1 MNVLS
6 DRRVVFAQKSAV
18 AALAA
23 VVATAMALAF
33 PPIAGADPEDCDET
47 LIVYD
52 PHDLVSDTDVLLD
65 LSTLIDV
72 ESLVDEYTEK
82 IDEALDAE
90 FDDLE
95 PPDGVSSDDLID
107 EARWEI
113 EDAIDLG
120 RTIAGCED

>member
-1 MNVLS
+1 MAVLA
-6 DRRVVFAQKSAV
+6 VVGATAS
-18 AALAA
+18 ALAC
-23 VVATAMALAF
+23 

-65 LSTLIDV
+65 LSTLNDV

-95 PPDGVSSDDLID
+95 PPEGVSSDDLID

>member
-1 MNVLS
+1 VNVLS
-6 DRRVVFAQKSAV
+6 DRRVVFRAWGVV
-18 AALAA
+18 AAFVA
-23 VVATAMALAF
+23 VGATAMALAF
-33 PPIAGADPEDCDET
+33 PPVTGADPEDCDET
-47 LIVYD
+47 LTVYD

-65 LSTLIDV
+65 LSTLNDV

-95 PPDGVSSDDLID
+95 PPDGVSSDELID